1 MEIERRERDPDTGE
15 MAPSEASLVGEGF
28 SDVFA
33 KIAAKLT
40 GKTAKK
46 LATKAAEKL
55 VQKGAEKV
63 GEKTGQ
69 LVGEKIYERFSTKPA
84 EGRSAATEGERSE
97 RAEGPS
103 EASRP
108 PETKGKEIGEMLKT
122 VSSPPA
128 EASRRP
134 QRPESF
140 APEKNKFQ
148 KINNVYADLL

>member
-15 MAPSEASLVGEGF
+15 MTPSEASLVGEGF
-28 SDVFA
+28 GDVIG

-55 VQKGAEKV
+55 VEKGAEKI

-69 LVGEKIYERFSTKPA
+69 LVGEKIYDKFSTKPA
-84 EGRSAATEGERSE
+84 ED
-97 RAEGPS
+97 
-103 EASRP
+103 RP
-108 PETKGKEIGEMLKT
+108 PEIKGKEIGKMLAA
-122 VSSPPA
+122 SSPPA
-128 EASRRP
+128 EASRP
-134 QRPESF
+134 GSF